1 MSWAWQMI
9 FFKELNI
16 WVLLLSLKKDINQWD
31 CWGFVRQTTSSY
43 SDLPKLSTLS
53 NQFWR
58 LPFCLHKYDLTSG
71 YFCYLPLVHRPQ
83 SSHQQYLKLGNLR
96 IPYALSG
103 VTDIVPGNS
112 KKLVGPGGIA

>member
-1 MSWAWQMI
+1 MGKLQFSGVAI
-9 FFKELNI
+9 SGLPS
-16 WVLLLSLKKDINQWD
+16 VLLNQWD